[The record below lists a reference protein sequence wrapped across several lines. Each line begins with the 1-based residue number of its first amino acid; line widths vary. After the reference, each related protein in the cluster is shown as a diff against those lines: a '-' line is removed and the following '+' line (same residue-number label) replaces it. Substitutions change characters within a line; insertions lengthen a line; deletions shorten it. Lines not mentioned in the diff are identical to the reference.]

1 MRKKREKTGKK
12 WARYGLKGV
21 KEGSQPR
28 INWSALM
35 AVPVWPGPR
44 APRHHLRRLL
54 LRHSHHRP
62 CRFPGGQRGARRCG
76 RCLQPRRFSA
86 GGGDGGAV
94 CADHAGGGDP
104 LVGGQMTAA
113 PSGRRGR
120 RVIKLAKVYCTHNHI
135 HKGRITTPHKAFL
148 DHFVQLL
155 NMSLAALPSDSATP
169 LGPRSPVLTLVSAQR
184 EAGLAPVAHGLQTQ
198 TGEV

>member
-1 MRKKREKTGKK
+1 
-12 WARYGLKGV
+12 
-21 KEGSQPR
+21 
-28 INWSALM
+28 
-35 AVPVWPGPR
+35 
-44 APRHHLRRLL
+44 
-54 LRHSHHRP
+54 
-62 CRFPGGQRGARRCG
+62 
-76 RCLQPRRFSA
+76 
-86 GGGDGGAV
+86 
-94 CADHAGGGDP
+94 
-104 LVGGQMTAA
+104 MTAA
-113 PSGRRGR
+113 PSGRRGQ

-135 HKGRITTPHKAFL
+135 HKGALPHHKAFL